1 MENYAG
7 SVRFLVGTNQL
18 EKFPQNGRKVLQ
30 RGKRYVTILLM
41 KYMIE
46 GFAEKQQTSLDV
58 SCRHDAG
65 RGAALKT
72 EKKNRFF

>member
-1 MENYAG
+1 MLEAC
-7 SVRFLVGTNQL
+7 VFWWEQIIM

-46 GFAEKQQTSLDV
+46 GFDEIKQMSLDV

-65 RGAALKT
+65 RGAALKV
-72 EKKNRFF
+72 EKKNRFL

>member
-1 MENYAG
+1 
-7 SVRFLVGTNQL
+7 
-18 EKFPQNGRKVLQ
+18 
-30 RGKRYVTILLM
+30 M

-46 GFAEKQQTSLDV
+46 DFDEIKQMSLDV